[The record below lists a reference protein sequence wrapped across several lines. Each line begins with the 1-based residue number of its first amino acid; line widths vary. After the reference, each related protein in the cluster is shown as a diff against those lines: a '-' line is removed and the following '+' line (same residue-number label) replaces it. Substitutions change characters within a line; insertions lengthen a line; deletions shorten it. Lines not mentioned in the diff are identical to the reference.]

1 MVLLFSADKHQID
14 HDVYLVC
21 PWTHQ
26 IRPWTH
32 HQSSAGCTGGT
43 LMRRTA
49 SSSTVDLLPVAESPE
64 PRSPVLQL
72 TLQQQLAIA
81 SRVDAEMSMMKA
93 RARGCTLFASARNH
107 EDTLI
112 HELRRVESMPD
123 LKDKAKDKHRLR
135 ESSGAQLW
143 SVRAKKVTR
152 DITVAKAI
160 GRPHSGLHRK
170 AQKVWNEHQLPKP
183 IEHSTK
189 RFDDKLKA
197 RQQEAREAF
206 RTVSKEPNLTT
217 EQEFGS
223 KIRELSRVRFT
234 IVAPVAHRA
243 EAYPDA
249 VWGIQ
254 LDRMGGSNYDRQGNK
269 VSGMSF
275 SGPPNNPGSPRP
287 IPMLPAMPGMDNSD
301 EHMLLPDSHFAL
313 GSFSSRKQSS
323 SSEGKLTP
331 IDSSKRLTPMSKFSG
346 PGGLKK
352 LGKLSMLSGMLG
364 KAAKEYSTKGERQ
377 GCPRPG
383 GSGGDWE
390 LYRWQLSQ
398 LRADNSYRPSKE
410 GVGIGP
416 DGVPYV
422 NSGMSPTL
430 SRPSPGLPGS
440 TNSTGAGRWGTS
452 ATNRDGVLGSS
463 LERQPTDGTFS
474 GLGSLAATGRSAFE
488 VASVN
493 SDVDVHWIA
502 VSPDAGPTTR
512 SNDGGD
518 GMNPATGQKSQ
529 QRGGVGGGGRGGIG
543 SNGQA
548 VSQGVSDDGDR
559 SGTGASGGPVGS
571 GRSGGADARGQHL
584 NSSSQ
589 GGSGS
594 GAEFAAS
601 ANGHMSGSGSGRC
614 NVLGSV
620 NTEAGAG
627 AAPKDR
633 QVENDADVHEL
644 GSGNCNGD
652 GGRGGRGGGRGVGR
666 GVSGG
671 AGDGARGGAG
681 WGTSGDASGGAGRDA
696 NRFADGGAG
705 RGASAAG
712 GGMAGGAA
720 GGGLVRGAAGGGLA
734 GGAAGGEMA
743 GGLAGGAAGAAGGAG
758 RKAGGGAG
766 GGVGGGAGGGAR
778 RDAGAGTRTGKEV
791 SRGAGDAAGGGTIA
805 GEGSGGGGGGGGGG
819 GAAEGKSGGAG
830 RGAGGGAGGGAST
843 GTCANADVSGS
854 GRGDGK
860 SDGSGTAARVGDFK
874 MGDLSV
880 EVPSSSSPKGWRNS
894 NAVEWFDEVGMEART
909 THIAAAEARKR
920 LCRGRP
926 LIGPALEMSC
936 WRGRKHGKYAC
947 DSSDYIDTERCLKK
961 AFLADWSHTTGGQ
974 VLEADMKGRAF
985 GVREGQVSKEIIED
999 IMDGLFEHYPM
1010 ILRVFTYYSCI
1021 GSETSGVVYGIGRA
1035 GYTRMINDARLDAL
1049 DINDAGRR
1057 SPSGDRKVARH
1068 AKLRGEDG
1076 FDLLWATVNTTSTTK
1091 NKNQSSTNS
1100 KERLARSEFLEWLVR
1115 AATDELPP
1123 KDFGQNVRWLC
1134 EDMGYFLGLHEN
1146 AALIFTNTNW
1156 FRLDACYLDEVN
1168 MVLTR
1173 HQQTLRSIFDVY
1185 AAATGVGGD
1194 VAERADLMNYEE
1206 WSLLWSTLGFTRELS
1221 DRKVGTIFSNSRM
1234 MVINEYSKSGK
1245 SVQLERLPF
1254 EGFLEAMV
1262 RVADVKILPLE
1273 DEVRESGYKYPGEY
1287 LHSLRPD
1294 GQLEL
1299 YKAWAVKTKRARD
1312 QEDVSDPIWSR
1323 LEYLILIIVFVM
1335 QQGTQ
1340 ASHCATGVKADT
1352 GLRTRASDDIA
1363 LSTTEVNKYLK
1374 NPKPNLLGTLR

>member
-1 MVLLFSADKHQID
+1 MLLFSADKHQID

-72 TLQQQLAIA
+72 TLQQHLAIA

-143 SVRAKKVTR
+143 SVRAKKATR

-189 RFDDKLKA
+189 RFDDKLTA

-217 EQEFGS
+217 EQEFGT
-223 KIRELSRVRFT
+223 KVRELSRVRFT

-275 SGPPNNPGSPRP
+275 SGPANNPGSPRP

-331 IDSSKRLTPMSKFSG
+331 IGSSKRLTPMSKFSG

-627 AAPKDR
+627 AAPQDR
-633 QVENDADVHEL
+633 QVENDADVHQL

-705 RGASAAG
+705 RGA
-712 GGMAGGAA
+712 
-720 GGGLVRGAAGGGLA
+720 
-734 GGAAGGEMA
+734 
-743 GGLAGGAAGAAGGAG
+743 
-758 RKAGGGAG
+758 G

-791 SRGAGDAAGGGTIA
+791 SRGAGDAAGGGTSA

-909 THIAAAEARKR
+909 AHIAAAEARKR

-1374 NPKPNLLGTLR
+1374 NPKPNLLGTTEIETTGCNLHSETIAQARVEKKLRKHSQDRISMSPWTLQQQSPLSPLTLPQQSP